1 MERTKKY
8 VISIF
13 NYKRSEKITI
23 EIEYQIQN
31 ILKTIKDPDLKGR
44 KSILKVKRHI
54 SNKKNKISS
63 TKEENCD
70 SL

>member
-23 EIEYQIQN
+23 EIEYQILN

-44 KSILKVKRHI
+44 KSILKVKRRI
-54 SNKKNKISS
+54 SKKKISS